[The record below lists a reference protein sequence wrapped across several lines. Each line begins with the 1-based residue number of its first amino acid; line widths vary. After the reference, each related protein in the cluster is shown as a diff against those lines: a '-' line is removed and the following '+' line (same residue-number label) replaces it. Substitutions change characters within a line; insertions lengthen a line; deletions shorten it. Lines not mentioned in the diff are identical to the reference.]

1 MAKPAPRMGRPAA
14 VPSLVFA
21 DLDEA
26 VGYYRDIFGS
36 DARWDQD
43 GGTEAFVHVHGA
55 TIRLRQAL
63 PGELDGLPTG
73 CTNDLEDVLVL
84 VDRPYQLYRHLD
96 DRGADGLDG
105 AEPGAGGVFRIVDPA
120 GHVLGLAPTRGVLP
134 AVRRLAWPP
143 AADRLQ
149 IALRHRR
156 TAREEAPQLRKLAE
170 FYRALPNKRDIF
182 YMFFSSGLLNWVAK
196 STSYLPD
203 DLNLVLI
210 GSDLPAD
217 EQQWVR
223 DHLRWP
229 FVHLDLRID
238 DNTAWDFLYEVNEHS
253 FGWLDTD
260 CLVLNDGLFGEL
272 AEIADTDV
280 VNAVWW
286 HDTGSGFPLG
296 NTYFMFVNIAAVRAV
311 RDAGL
316 GAKGG
321 MYSYHAFNRHV
332 PGRACYSHVVG
343 RRLRKQL
350 LTVLVPDE
358 YGRPSFPGPGMTLFD
373 TTHLHQAVAHSLG
386 FGFGQTRRLQRR
398 GDGVTGPVFEE
409 VSDEVVHIGGV
420 SYAGAMTDFSSLFHE
435 PATRIRYLLADHITL
450 RETASRLPEAYGRRH
465 ERVLAALAELG
476 LDADAALAAARM
488 HLTEERGLSEPAVDR
503 LLQPSIPAR
512 A

>member
-36 DARWDQD
+36 DARWDHD

-332 PGRACYSHVVG
+332 PGRAFRRDLRPGPASPSG
-343 RRLRKQL
+343 RRRPRFAGCPANRPNPPARVIRCARNRAPPLARPRLR
-350 LTVLVPDE
+350 P
-358 YGRPSFPGPGMTLFD
+358 P
-373 TTHLHQAVAHSLG
+373 H
-386 FGFGQTRRLQRR
+386 
-398 GDGVTGPVFEE
+398 VTP
-409 VSDEVVHIGGV
+409 
-420 SYAGAMTDFSSLFHE
+420 
-435 PATRIRYLLADHITL
+435 R
-450 RETASRLPEAYGRRH
+450 GRRQGH
-465 ERVLAALAELG
+465 RGILM
-476 LDADAALAAARM
+476 ARQPRA
-488 HLTEERGLSEPAVDR
+488 TPRGR
-503 LLQPSIPAR
+503 AR
-512 A
+512 SSGPPREDGP